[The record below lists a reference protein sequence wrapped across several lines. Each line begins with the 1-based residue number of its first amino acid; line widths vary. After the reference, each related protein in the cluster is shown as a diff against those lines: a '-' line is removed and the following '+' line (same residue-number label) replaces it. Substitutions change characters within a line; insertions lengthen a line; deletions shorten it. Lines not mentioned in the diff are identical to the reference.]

1 MITGMNRLTAAING
15 DIADRVPVFCNLLDQ
30 GAPELGVSLQD
41 YYTHGEWVAEAQL
54 RLREKYGYDNVWSL
68 FYVGKEAELLGCR
81 EIMFA
86 QDGPPNVADFVIKT
100 PADIDRL
107 AVPDDILACPAFDEG
122 LKCLRLLRAEVGGR
136 YPICAYITAT
146 MALPALLMGMDKW
159 MKLLFMGPAAEREAL
174 LAKCHDFFVKEM
186 RAYRQ
191 AGADVLV
198 YSNPFGSTDLVPM
211 KFFVE
216 QSLPWI
222 EKDIAAV
229 GTAGV
234 VYYCG
239 MARFNKV
246 IDIVLQRTG
255 LGVYYLSPLDDLAQ
269 GKHIIA
275 GRGLTCGVIND
286 IQLIDWS
293 PAETRQ
299 EVKRLMTAGL
309 PGGRFLFGTGVMP
322 FDIPTD
328 NIRAMLEAAYEFG
341 QYANLEALCPR

>member
-1 MITGMNRLTAAING
+1 MITGMDRLTAALNG
-15 DIADRVPVFCNLLDQ
+15 GTSDRVPVFCNLLDQ
-30 GAPELGVSLQD
+30 GAPELGISLEE
-41 YYTHGEWVAEAQL
+41 YYTNGEWVAEAQL

-81 EIMFA
+81 EIIFA

-100 PADIDRL
+100 PADIYRL
-107 AVPDDILACPAFDEG
+107 EIPDDILTCPRFEEE
-122 LKCLRLLRAEVGGR
+122 LKCLRRLRAEVGGR

-159 MKLLFMGPAAEREAL
+159 MELLFMGAAADRDAL
-174 LAKCHDFFVKEM
+174 LARCHDFFVKEM
-186 RAYRQ
+186 RAYRE
-191 AGADVLV
+191 AGADVLI

-211 KFFVE
+211 KFFME
-216 QSLPWI
+216 RSLPWI

-229 GTAGV
+229 GTQGV

-239 MARFNKV
+239 MARFNRV
-246 IDIVLQRTG
+246 IDIVLKRTG
-255 LGVYYLSPLDDLAQ
+255 IGVYYLSPLDDLEQ
-269 GKHIIA
+269 GKRIVA

-293 PAETRQ
+293 PAEIRR
-299 EVKRLMTAGL
+299 EVKRLMTAGA

-322 FDIPTD
+322 YGIPAD
-328 NIRAMLEAAYEFG
+328 NIRAMLQAAYEFG
-341 QYANLEALCPR
+341 QYENLEAPCLK